1 VSDCHLIRLCF
12 KSDKMHKLLSQDEIV
27 QLLGNGECEERFL
40 GSDMCVK
47 SECVFPFV
55 YDDACK

>member
-1 VSDCHLIRLCF
+1 MSDGHLIRFCL

-40 GSDMCVK
+40 GSDMCV
-47 SECVFPFV
+47 CV
-55 YDDACK
+55 